1 MNSQGTA
8 RVSLGGGPTSIATG
22 VAVLD
27 HLLAELAE
35 TGGFE
40 LNLEIAP
47 DEPEAEVGA
56 AGRALGEALA
66 PLVGAA
72 EAARRGVGIVPADEA
87 LAMVVVEASGKPL
100 VASNADLTST
110 RAGGLQT
117 DLAAAF
123 LGSLADAAGLTIH
136 VRLMEGED
144 SQHVLSAIFKALGV
158 ALAQAC
164 APAHTTP

>member
-1 MNSQGTA
+1 MKREGAA
-8 RVSLGGGPTSIATG
+8 RISLGSGESRIATG

-27 HLLAELAE
+27 HLLTELAE

-40 LNLEIAP
+40 LDLEIAP

-56 AGRALGEALA
+56 AGRELGDAIGF
-66 PLVGAA
+66 VFNTSR
-72 EAARRGVGIVPADEA
+72 AARRGVGIVPADEA
-87 LAMVVVEASGKPL
+87 LAMVVVEASGRPL

-110 RAGGLQT
+110 RAGGLQR

-123 LGSLADAAGLTIH
+123 LDNLAEAAGLTIH

-164 APAHTTP
+164 AES

>member
-1 MNSQGTA
+1 MNREASA
-8 RVSLGGGPTSIATG
+8 RISLDGGRTSVATG

-27 HLLAELAE
+27 HLLTELAD
-35 TGGFE
+35 TGGFA

-47 DEPEAEVGA
+47 DEPEAEVGT
-56 AGRALGEALA
+56 AGTALGEALA
-66 PLVGAA
+66 PLLAVP
-72 EAARRGVGIVPADEA
+72 EAARRGVGIVPSDEA

-123 LGSLADAAGLTIH
+123 LSSLADAAGLTIH
-136 VRLMEGED
+136 VRLMEGDD
-144 SQHVLSAIFKALGV
+144 SQHVLSAIFKALGA
-158 ALAQAC
+158 ALAQAS
-164 APAHTTP
+164 APARTSP